1 MRFPG
6 SLALLLALA
15 CGPAFAQVQLDL
27 KYPAGSTS
35 KVETTAKTHQILTL
49 AGMDIETKSNTF
61 TTTIRKVGQ
70 PDENGLVSIE
80 EKIDVLQTEVDLP
93 GGNKLQFDSANPDT
107 KADNP
112 LLEPIMERLRVS
124 FKTPVTVVVDSMNK
138 IKEVKF
144 PPGLADSVDASNK
157 SLFDADKRKKAAEQ
171 GRGFLP
177 TGAVKPGDSWEQ
189 SVDADIGSGQTLAF
203 LLKYT
208 YEGTVEQDGQ
218 QFDKIT
224 GKALTV
230 NYSVDPAN
238 PAFQSPKSDLKIT
251 ESNETILFDRQLG
264 AVQQRTKKMRI
275 EGTLTLVINGME
287 LPGKLDLNTE
297 ENTKRQK

>member
-1 MRFPG
+1 MRFAV
-6 SLALLLALA
+6 SLTLLVTLT
-15 CGPAFAQVQLDL
+15 CGTAFAQVPLDL

-61 TTTIRKVGQ
+61 TITSRTVGN
-70 PDENGLVSIE
+70 PEDDGSLSIE
-80 EKIDVLQTEVDLP
+80 EKVEVLQTEVELP
-93 GGNKLQFDSANPDT
+93 GGTKLQFDSANPD
-107 KADNP
+107 KKSDIP
-112 LLEPIMERLRVS
+112 QLEPIMERLRLS
-124 FKTPVTVVVDSMNK
+124 FKTPVTVVIDSTNK

-144 PPGLADSVDASNK
+144 PPGLADSVDVSNK

-177 TGAVKPGDSWEQ
+177 GKAVKPGDSWEH

-203 LLKYT
+203 QIKYT
-208 YEGTVEQDGQ
+208 YDGTVDQDGRQ
-218 QFDKIT
+218 LDKIT
-224 GKALTV
+224 GKTLTV

-238 PAFQSPKSDLKIT
+238 PTFQSSKSDLKIT
-251 ESNETILFDRQLG
+251 ESTEAILFDRQQG

-275 EGTLTLVINGME
+275 EGDLTLVVKGVE
-287 LPGKLDLNTE
+287 YPGKLDLNIE
-297 ENTKRQK
+297 ESTKRQK